1 MTLQMHY
8 QEKFEQGVEYGLEQ
22 GREDEKIQS
31 ATRMIEEG
39 ETFDKIVRYSGLTL
53 EQVQELKKELQLV

>member
-8 QEKFEQGVEYGLEQ
+8 QEKFDQGVQQ
-22 GREDEKIQS
+22 GREEEKIQS

-39 ETFDKIVRYSGLTL
+39 ETFDKIVRYSDLTP
-53 EQVQELKKELQLV
+53 EQVQELKKELQPV